1 MPAFAIYLRLG
12 WVSSR
17 NGLLFCTDDASRKCY
32 CKYGECCLGFDQA
45 NLSES

>member
-17 NGLLFCTDDASRKCY
+17 NGLLFCTDDASHRVSAI
-32 CKYGECCLGFDQA
+32 A
-45 NLSES
+45 NMESAV

>member
-17 NGLLFCTDDASRKCY
+17 NGLLFCTDDASHRV
-32 CKYGECCLGFDQA
+32 LLQIWRVLFSFRPSQ
-45 NLSES
+45 SI